1 MNASIGVVPLNELRT
16 LLARH
21 ARPDLRTPIEDVLIF
36 KAERPYPPT
45 PATYGKVL
53 AIIAQGTKRCG
64 LGDRVFEYRAGQ
76 YLVTS
81 VDLPVTGYFT
91 KASPE
96 LPGLGVGLTLDPA
109 TVAEVLLSAAPGDL
123 PQVGSGTPPGIA
135 VSTASAELLDAVT
148 RLMRLLDQ
156 PRDITVLAPLI
167 KREILWRLL
176 TSDQGA
182 IVRQLGLPD
191 SSLSHIA
198 RAVRWI
204 RDHNPTLPG
213 RRRGTVS
220 PDERLRL
227 LPHLPRGDRDE
238 PDSVPETDPPPA
250 GPTRNRHRPQRHRR
264 RQPPR
269 RLRQPIAI
277 QPRIPSPVRLTTSQ
291 DATRLAP
298 PTHIA
303 TSTMPMVEQGRAQPP
318 GRVLRGV
325 RPTSEDHRATTF
337 ELFFDLVYVFAIT
350 QVTGYIADEHSAY
363 GVLQGLLLLTL
374 LWGTWSSYAWLG
386 NQARAD
392 EDLLR
397 AGMVVAMATMF
408 VIALT
413 IPEAWRDAPGGLN
426 GPLVLVCAYLLVRCV
441 HLTVYAAVAIGDP
454 GLRHQVA
461 ITWLPTIA
469 GAAFLVAGALLGGW
483 NRRCCSPLPSWWNGS
498 APISPPGMAIGGCT
512 ARCI

>member
-64 LGDRVFEYRAGQ
+64 LGDRVYEYRAGQ

-109 TVAEVLLSAAPGDL
+109 TVAEVLLQAAPGDL

-204 RDHNPTLPG
+204 RDHYTQPFRVEDVAQLA
-213 RRRGTVS
+213 RMSVS
-220 PDERLRL
+220 AFYRIFHAVTGMSPIQFQKQIRLQQARL
-227 LPHLPRGDRDE
+227 QLA
-238 PDSVPETDPPPA
+238 TDPNDIA
-250 GPTRNRHRPQRHRR
+250 GVSRRVGYDSPSQFSREYR
-264 RQPPR
+264 RQFGLPP
-269 RLRQPIAI
+269 
-277 QPRIPSPVRLTTSQ
+277 SQ
-291 DATRLAP
+291 DATRL
-298 PTHIA
+298 
-303 TSTMPMVEQGRAQPP
+303 RASNPY
-318 GRVLRGV
+318 RHV
-325 RPTSEDHRATTF
+325 DHAH
-337 ELFFDLVYVFAIT
+337 
-350 QVTGYIADEHSAY
+350 G
-363 GVLQGLLLLTL
+363 
-374 LWGTWSSYAWLG
+374 
-386 NQARAD
+386 
-392 EDLLR
+392 
-397 AGMVVAMATMF
+397 
-408 VIALT
+408 
-413 IPEAWRDAPGGLN
+413 
-426 GPLVLVCAYLLVRCV
+426 
-441 HLTVYAAVAIGDP
+441 
-454 GLRHQVA
+454 
-461 ITWLPTIA
+461 
-469 GAAFLVAGALLGGW
+469 
-483 NRRCCSPLPSWWNGS
+483 
-498 APISPPGMAIGGCT
+498 
-512 ARCI
+512 